1 MGLFRAGITSCS
13 PNRTMFSLPRLP
25 QTLQSQIPLLGD
37 DAKLSF
43 RSKPSG
49 ISRLYEPGPSIAVS
63 DAYWEQFWTLFDT
76 PSDVFSLI
84 TPQDIRLALQN
95 NPHNV
100 ITLLNVV
107 CNKLFQLVSDHTFP
121 SAPNTFLSSATRN
134 STKEALNCIRV
145 LSRIFPVLFELDSE
159 VFEREVLWKRE
170 ILSKEG
176 DQLQP
181 TQPQFV
187 IADDEDEE
195 PSTPAASSIEIP
207 EKTGPSLAEKL
218 LSCALDLL
226 FCCGF
231 TLSPKIQVDHY
242 KINYTI
248 W

>member
-1 MGLFRAGITSCS
+1 
-13 PNRTMFSLPRLP
+13 MFSLPRLP

-43 RSKPSG
+43 RSKSSG
-49 ISRLYEPGPSIAVS
+49 ISRLYESGPSIAVS
-63 DAYWEQFWTLFDT
+63 DVFWEQFWTLFDS

-100 ITLLNVV
+100 VTLINVV
-107 CNKLFQLVSDHTFP
+107 CNRLFQLVSDHTFP

-145 LSRIFPVLFELDSE
+145 LTRMLPVLFDLDSE

-170 ILSKEG
+170 VVSKEE

-181 TQPQFV
+181 SQPQFV
-187 IADDEDEE
+187 IADDDDEE
-195 PSTPAASSIEIP
+195 ESPNPAASAIEIP
-207 EKTGPSLAEKL
+207 EKTGPSMAEKL
-218 LSCALDLL
+218 LTCSLDLL

-242 KINYTI
+242 KINFTI
-248 W
+248 WFDLSNIRT